1 MNIRIED
8 VGLEKLDDYT
18 KIRSFFYIDYI
29 YQVKKIND
37 GLGGILLEK
46 SKIEGREDKNIIE
59 NKSLYWDEKSSK
71 YIKNYDMEENVFQW
85 KKDFG
90 MEKWGVLIAYD
101 EEKPVGGATIAFN
114 TKGVNMLSGRKD
126 MTVLWDIRVEDSYK
140 GKGIGSKLFKKAVEW
155 SKQRNCVQ
163 MKIETQNINSKA
175 CEFYK
180 NQGSILGKIDEYAYY
195 GECDGEVQL
204 IWYKNL

>member
-1 MNIRIED
+1 MRKFN
-8 VGLEKLDDYT
+8 L
-18 KIRSFFYIDYI
+18 FFYIDYI
-29 YQVKKIND
+29 YKIKKIND
-37 GLGGILLEK
+37 GLGGIILERT
-46 SKIEGREDKNIIE
+46 KINGREDKNIIG
-59 NKSLYWDEKSSK
+59 NKSLYWDELSSK
-71 YIKNYDMEENVFQW
+71 YIKNYDLEENVFNW
-85 KKDFG
+85 EKDFG
-90 MEKWGVLIAYD
+90 MENWGVLIAYD
-101 EEKPVGGATIAFN
+101 DKKPVGAATIAFN

-140 GKGIGSKLFKKAVEW
+140 GKGIGSKLFEKAVEW
-155 SKQRNCVQ
+155 SKERNCVQ

-180 NQGSILGKIDEYAYY
+180 KQGSILGKVDEYAYY